1 VLVLRVWL
9 EGGSRD
15 PQLRIRMVS
24 LRNLAGKAGDAED
37 VASASTVEEAL
48 AFVGDW
54 LERFAALDP

>member
-1 VLVLRVWL
+1 
-9 EGGSRD
+9 
-15 PQLRIRMVS
+15 MVS
-24 LRNLAGKAGDAED
+24 LRNLAGKSGDAED